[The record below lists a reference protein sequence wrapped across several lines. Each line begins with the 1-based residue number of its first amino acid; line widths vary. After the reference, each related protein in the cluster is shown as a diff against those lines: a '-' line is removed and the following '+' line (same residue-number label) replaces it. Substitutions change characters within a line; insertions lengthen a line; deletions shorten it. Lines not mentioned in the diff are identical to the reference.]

1 MKELNLRVDRQWKKK
16 NYTIGNL
23 YIDGVFFSNVL
34 EDTVRGL
41 RQDMTPEEIQKIK
54 VYGETAIPSG
64 KYEVCITPSA
74 RFRCPLPLLINVP
87 GYEGVRIHAGNT
99 ARDTHGCLLPG
110 KNDRVGQVSNSR
122 ATMAALLKQIEEAI
136 YQNSKVYIEIV
147 D

>member
-1 MKELNLRVDRQWKKK
+1 MNLNLKLERKWKKEK
-16 NYTIGNL
+16 YTIGNL
-23 YIDGVFFSNVL
+23 YVNGVFFSNVL

-54 VYGETAIPSG
+54 IHGQTAIPSG
-64 KYEVCITPSA
+64 RYEIRVTLSA
-74 RFRCPLPLLINVP
+74 RFRRQLPILLNVP
-87 GYEGVRIHAGNT
+87 GYAGVRIHPGNT
-99 ARDTHGCLLPG
+99 DANTEGCLLPG

-122 ATMAALLKQIEEAI
+122 ATMAALQKQIEEAI

>member
-1 MKELNLRVDRQWKKK
+1 MELNLKLERKWKKEK
-16 NYTIGNL
+16 YTIGNL
-23 YIDGVFFSNVL
+23 YVNGVFFSNVL

-54 VYGETAIPSG
+54 IHGQTAIPSG
-64 KYEVCITPSA
+64 RYEIRVTLSA
-74 RFRCPLPLLINVP
+74 RFRRQLPILLNVP
-87 GYEGVRIHAGNT
+87 GYAGVRIHPGNT
-99 ARDTHGCLLPG
+99 DANTEGCLLPG

-122 ATMAALLKQIEEAI
+122 ATMAALQKQIEEAI

>member
-1 MKELNLRVDRQWKKK
+1 MDLNLKLERKWKKER
-16 NYTIGNL
+16 YTIGNL
-23 YIDGVFFSNVL
+23 YVNGVFFSNVL

-54 VYGETAIPSG
+54 IHGQTAIPSG
-64 KYEVCITPSA
+64 RYEIRVTLSA
-74 RFRCPLPLLINVP
+74 RFRRQLPILLNVP
-87 GYEGVRIHAGNT
+87 GYAGVRIHPGNNDANT
-99 ARDTHGCLLPG
+99 EGCLLPG

-122 ATMAALLKQIEEAI
+122 ATMAALQKQIEEAI

>member
-1 MKELNLRVDRQWKKK
+1 MDLNLKLERKWKKEK
-16 NYTIGNL
+16 YTIGNL
-23 YIDGVFFSNVL
+23 FINGVFFSNVL

-54 VYGETAIPSG
+54 IHGQTAIPSG
-64 KYEVCITPSA
+64 RYEIRVTLSA
-74 RFRCPLPLLINVP
+74 RFRRQLPILLNVP
-87 GYEGVRIHAGNT
+87 GYAGVRIHPGNNDANT
-99 ARDTHGCLLPG
+99 EGCLLPG

-122 ATMAALLKQIEEAI
+122 ATMAALQKQIEEAI